1 MFEVV
6 EINVLFKEIHND
18 ALQMRDS
25 TKIVLHKQEHT
36 ASAST
41 KMRERQA
48 FDLRRQVDERKIEL
62 ERLER
67 KLFSTG
73 TAGTIFIFYFFKSI
87 IVINDLKIQVNK

>member
-1 MFEVV
+1 MI
-6 EINVLFKEIHND
+6 INHHDQEIHND

-48 FDLRRQVDERKIEL
+48 LDLRKIYDERKIEL

-73 TAGTIFIFYFFKSI
+73 TGIISKFSLQFFFVIFR
-87 IVINDLKIQVNK
+87 